1 MAGLTI
7 WCNATL
13 GEPALKLLRDEVV
26 PHRLVFSDAPAVS
39 VLDVGKPDPSLA
51 AADVAFGQP
60 DPDSLLQAQRIRW
73 VHLTSAGFTRYDRD
87 DLRLALRRRGGYLTN
102 SSHVFDEPCAQ
113 HALAMILA
121 LERQLPKAL
130 VNQRGDRAWPI
141 AELRAGSRLLN
152 GQTILLLSFGAIAKR
167 LTQLLA
173 LFHVRLIAVRRKPDP
188 FPDVEVVGVG
198 ELDRV
203 LPLADHVINILPEN
217 RETVGCINAARF
229 ALMTRGAYF
238 YNIGRGPTIDQDAL
252 IASLKTGHLGAA
264 FLDVMVPEPL
274 PPEHPLWTTP
284 NCFITPHTAGG
295 HADEEIR
302 LVRHFL
308 ANLQAYT
315 RREPLVNRVF

>member
-13 GEPALKLLRDEVV
+13 GEPALKLLRAEIA
-26 PHRLVFSDAPAVS
+26 PHRLVFSSTPAAS
-39 VLDVGKPDPSLA
+39 VLDAGRPDTTLA
-51 AADVAFGQP
+51 SADVAFGQP
-60 DPDSLLQAQRIRW
+60 DPDSLIQAQRVRW
-73 VHLTSAGFTRYDRD
+73 VHITSAGFTRYDRD
-87 DLRLALRRRGGYLTN
+87 DLRLALRRRGGLLTN

-121 LERQLPKAL
+121 LERQLPRAL
-130 VNQRGDRAWPI
+130 INQRGDRAWPMT
-141 AELRAGSRLLN
+141 ELRAGSRLLN

-167 LTQLLA
+167 LAQLLA
-173 LFHVRLIAVRRKPDP
+173 LFHVRLIAVRRQADP
-188 FPDVEVVGVG
+188 FPDVEVVMVE

-203 LPLADHVINILPEN
+203 LPLADHIVNILPEN
-217 RETVGCINAARF
+217 SETVGCINAARF
-229 ALMTRGAYF
+229 ALMKRGVYF
-238 YNIGRGPTIDQDAL
+238 YNIGRGPTIDQNAL
-252 IASLKTGHLGAA
+252 IPALQSGHLGAA

-274 PPEHPLWTTP
+274 PPEHPLWTTR

-302 LVRHFL
+302 LARHFL
-308 ANLQAYT
+308 ANLQAYS

>member
-13 GEPALKLLRDEVV
+13 GEPALNLLRAEVAS
-26 PHRLVFSDAPAVS
+26 HRLVFSNGPAVS

-51 AADVAFGQP
+51 SADVAFGQP

-87 DLRLALRRRGGYLTN
+87 DLRLALSRRGGSLTN

-121 LERQLPKAL
+121 LERQLPRAL
-130 VNQRGDRAWPI
+130 LNQRGERAWPI

-167 LTQLLA
+167 LAQLLA
-173 LFHVRLIAVRRKPDP
+173 LFHVRLIAVRRQVEP
-188 FPDVEVVGVG
+188 FPDVEVVPATKL
-198 ELDRV
+198 EQV
-203 LPLADHVINILPEN
+203 LPLADHVVNILPEN
-217 RETVGCINAARF
+217 SQTVGCMNAGRF
-229 ALMTRGAYF
+229 ALMKRGAYF

-252 IASLKTGHLGAA
+252 MASLLSGHLGAA
-264 FLDVMVPEPL
+264 FLDVTVPEPL

-284 NCFITPHTAGG
+284 NCYITPHTAGG

-308 ANLQAYT
+308 SNLQAYT